1 MATPPTT
8 IDHLYVLI
16 CFIHLW
22 LIFPATLY
30 VPLKSILP
38 HGKTLLKEGI
48 LDTAEYTAEAV
59 TIILPNIVLFTLFT
73 GGMLL
78 DGMTLQRHNF
88 PVPHQNATPRMGTA
102 TNCHHVTRIHVKPD
116 A

>member
-1 MATPPTT
+1 MCSDLLH
-8 IDHLYVLI
+8 IYVLDLPCYTVRAFEI
-16 CFIHLW
+16 NTPQLGDPSQGRNPRNNRIH
-22 LIFPATLY
+22 T
-30 VPLKSILP
+30 
-38 HGKTLLKEGI
+38 EC
-48 LDTAEYTAEAV
+48 TAEYTAEEL
-59 TIILPNIVLFTLFT
+59 TIILPKIVLFTLFT
-73 GGMLL
+73 GGMVL